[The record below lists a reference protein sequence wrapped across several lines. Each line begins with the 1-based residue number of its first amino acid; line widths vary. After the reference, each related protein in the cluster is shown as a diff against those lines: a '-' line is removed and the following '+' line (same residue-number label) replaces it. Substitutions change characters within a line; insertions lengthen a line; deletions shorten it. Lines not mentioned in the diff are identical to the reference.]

1 MRPRTVL
8 LLAATFTLSGAC
20 ACDSG
25 PVTSDDGGVEAAIDG
40 DVTPETCAVCATQA
54 TCTLSSTVASC
65 VCNAGYVG
73 DGRASGTGCTDVDE
87 CGLGG
92 VNDCVT
98 VAQNGT
104 CTNTAGG
111 FTCGCDVGYSGDGTL
126 AGTGC
131 TDFDECMAAMG
142 DACVAMA
149 NGGVCVNTDGTYG
162 CGCEAGYVGDGTL
175 AGTGCADIDECT
187 LATDDCYAD
196 VCTNTVGAFTCT
208 ALFGTSP
215 FQNLFV
221 RLDVNTGAALSATA
235 LPATIGT
242 ITGVNGIAAH
252 PVTGLVYGIAKVS
265 GTAGRVLFTMDP
277 ATLALTAIGN
287 LGDNFSSLAF
297 AADGTLYG
305 VTGDGATVSETL
317 YTIDIVTAAKTL
329 VRALGNGADGEVI
342 AFHADGLL
350 YHWSGN
356 GTVVMESL
364 DPADGFMTITNIPT
378 IGAPG
383 GETFGAVYN
392 PFTGDFLISNI
403 ASSLQHLTT
412 GGAYTPIGTN
422 AIDDLRGLV
431 FSTQFVRHDIAPS
444 TGAAAGGETITLR
457 GIGVG
462 TATSVEFGAANP
474 ATNLTV
480 VGPDEITV
488 TAPPGAGTVT
498 VSAAQGTVMRAFY
511 GYTYAP

>member
-208 ALFGTSP
+208 ATTLPDGSHPITA
-215 FQNLFV
+215 
-221 RLDVNTGAALSATA
+221 RLHAS
-235 LPATIGT
+235 
-242 ITGVNGIAAH
+242 
-252 PVTGLVYGIAKVS
+252 VS
-265 GTAGRVLFTMDP
+265 GF
-277 ATLALTAIGN
+277 
-287 LGDNFSSLAF
+287 LGIL
-297 AADGTLYG
+297 
-305 VTGDGATVSETL
+305 SEF
-317 YTIDIVTAAKTL
+317 K
-329 VRALGNGADGEVI
+329 
-342 AFHADGLL
+342 F
-350 YHWSGN
+350 
-356 GTVVMESL
+356 
-364 DPADGFMTITNIPT
+364 
-378 IGAPG
+378 
-383 GETFGAVYN
+383 
-392 PFTGDFLISNI
+392 
-403 ASSLQHLTT
+403 
-412 GGAYTPIGTN
+412 
-422 AIDDLRGLV
+422 
-431 FSTQFVRHDIAPS
+431 
-444 TGAAAGGETITLR
+444 
-457 GIGVG
+457 IGVG
-462 TATSVEFGAANP
+462 LTYQFVPSVMSKVTDSQPFEVLMYYKWRPFIRVEGGLLSGQTMVNAGLVHQQVVEDSMGLHGSGGVAYAINAKLEMTA
-474 ATNLTV
+474 
-480 VGPDEITV
+480 
-488 TAPPGAGTVT
+488 
-498 VSAAQGTVMRAFY
+498 SAFTFY
-511 GYTYAP
+511 GLSPDINFLSFGVTFGVRYNLF